1 VKITDLGGEAAL
13 INLIRDKYGATGAGD
28 LALGIG
34 DDAALI
40 RSGEQ
45 FLIVTADLLV
55 ENTHFRMDITEPYL
69 LGWKSAAVNISDI
82 AAMGGTPT
90 YSFVSIGLPDIEVG
104 IVEAIYEG
112 MRDVSAQYGSVLA
125 GGDTVASGAGIVI
138 NVTQLGTVEPDKVAR
153 RDGAKPGDAI
163 IVTNTIGDSRAGL
176 ELLLKFGLPPLAPP
190 YQGGEATVTPPYEGG
205 EWGGRG
211 SEPCVMRHLK
221 PEPRV
226 PEARAAVGTGKV
238 HSMMDLSDGLAAD
251 LRKLCEASHVG
262 SRVFASAL
270 PISEDLHIAAA
281 RLDLDAIHLAAGGGE
296 DYELLLTCDSKAAPE
311 IAKSIASTG
320 STARV
325 IGEIIEG
332 SDVTL
337 VLPNGEEG
345 PISGSWEHF

>member
-1 VKITDLGGEAAL
+1 MKISDLGGEAAL

-40 RSGEQ
+40 RSGEG
-45 FLIVTADLLV
+45 FLVVTADLLV
-55 ENTHFRMDITEPYL
+55 ENTHFRMDINEPYL

-112 MRDVSAQYGSVLA
+112 MADVSAKYGSVLA
-125 GGDTVASGAGIVI
+125 GGDTVASGAGLVI

-163 IVTNTIGDSRAGL
+163 LVTNTIGDSRAGL
-176 ELLLKFGLPPLAPP
+176 ELLLKFGLA
-190 YQGGEATVTPPYEGG
+190 EAK
-205 EWGGRG
+205 RA
-211 SEPCVMRHLK
+211 SEPCVLRHLK

-226 PEARAAVGTGKV
+226 HEARAAVATGKV

-251 LRKLCEASHVG
+251 LKKLCEASKVG
-262 SRVFASAL
+262 ARVIADAL
-270 PISEDLHIAAA
+270 PISEDMHIAAA
-281 RLDLDAIHLAAGGGE
+281 RLDMDPTKLAAGGGE
-296 DYELLLTCDSKAAPE
+296 DYELLLTCDPKAAPD
-311 IAKSIASTG
+311 IARAVSSTG

-332 SDVTL
+332 DSVAL
-337 VLPNGEEG
+337 VLPNGEEEPVG
-345 PISGSWEHF
+345 GSWEHF